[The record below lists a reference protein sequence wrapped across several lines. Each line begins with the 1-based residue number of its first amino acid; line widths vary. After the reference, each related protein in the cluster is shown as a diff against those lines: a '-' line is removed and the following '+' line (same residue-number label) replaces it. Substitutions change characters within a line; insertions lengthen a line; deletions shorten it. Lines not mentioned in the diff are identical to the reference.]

1 MDDNQIEGDPID
13 DEDEFEG
20 DPFGRSIECRYET
33 SLGSELTLMFTES
46 QLEDLVEEGL
56 SVFDF
61 LWEVCS
67 EWEFDDEDANDKIRA
82 ALEVVYRDQ
91 NLKLTACHMIDCQM
105 NDPR

>member
-1 MDDNQIEGDPID
+1 MDDD
-13 DEDEFEG
+13 DFEG

-33 SLGSELTLMFTES
+33 QLGTDLILLFTVS
-46 QLEDLVEEGL
+46 QLEDFVEEGL
-56 SVFDF
+56 PVFDF

-67 EWEFDDEDANDKIRA
+67 EWESDDEEANDKLRA

-91 NLKLTACHMIDCQM
+91 NLKLSNCHMIGCEM